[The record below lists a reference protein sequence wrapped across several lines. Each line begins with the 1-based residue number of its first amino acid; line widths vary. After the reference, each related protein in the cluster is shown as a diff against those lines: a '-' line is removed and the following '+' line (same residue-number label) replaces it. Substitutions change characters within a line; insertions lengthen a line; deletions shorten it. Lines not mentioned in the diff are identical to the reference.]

1 MTAHPQPPPRLSR
14 GQALLLHPASP
25 WAVLTIALALSLW
38 FWRTSVA
45 TNDRITEERFQ
56 RYVAEASQRITLRM
70 QEHEQIL
77 RGAVGLIL
85 SSDDVTRQEW
95 RDFFQALNLKEHYP
109 GILALGY
116 TVMLKAEERAAYEK
130 QVRQEGFPDF
140 AISPRGDRPV
150 YSSIHLIEPFSER
163 NQRAFGYDMYSDPTR
178 RAAME
183 LARDRNSAALTSRV
197 TLVQEDGH
205 DIQAGTVLYMPVYRP
220 GQPLETTAQRR
231 QALLGFVYSPFRMG
245 DLMTDILGHW
255 GRELDFEIYDGAP
268 FSEAN
273 RLYATRSGITDSSGI
288 RRTQVT
294 LALPMRE
301 WTLRFQSTPAFEA
314 ELEQHSP
321 LIILATGGT
330 ISLLLLQLLR
340 SLAREVRQQQ
350 GNQAA
355 LAQEHRRLASIARL
369 RDAYIRGH
377 DGHTIFALVLTEILD
392 LSNSQ
397 FGYITELSYRP
408 DGEPVQRFLA
418 LSDIAWDEASRQQ
431 YAGAA
436 AGRMQ
441 FVGLNGLYAAAID
454 SGAAVIANDP
464 AHHPRHNDRIPAGH
478 PPMQAFLGLPIF
490 RDGRIVGSVGL
501 ANRPGG
507 YDQALADY
515 LQPVV
520 DSCSQL
526 IDALKDQ
533 QALQESENQLRQLC
547 NSLQQLIWTATPD
560 TRCDFLSRQWE
571 EYTGRP
577 ASEQLGRAWMA
588 QIHPEDQGRLNAAW
602 ESCIARGENLRID
615 LRIRR
620 HDGQY
625 RWFDTRA
632 SALKDREGKL
642 IRWIGSNTDVQ
653 VEREMMAAL
662 SEARRIISQGQR
674 LGHFASWAADLK
686 QGRWFIPDF
695 TPIVDW
701 PPGEYNC
708 AQLLQLAHAE
718 DVANLQQAWREAEA
732 GTTPFDIKCRILHR
746 GELRWVHLTAEF
758 ERTPEGKAER
768 AAGVARDITRE
779 VAAEEQIRQFNDS
792 LERRVKERTA
802 ELAAANHELEGF
814 AYAVSHDLRAP
825 LRAITGFSQALLE
838 DYGDK
843 LEGEAREFLDEI
855 IRGGRHL
862 GELIDG
868 LLTLSRCTR
877 GELRREPVDI
887 SALAEAMAREI
898 RSHQRGAH
906 FTLEVEPG
914 IQVQGDPAMLE
925 VVMRNLMENAWK
937 YSAHQKTPHI
947 RVYADS
953 ITADTVAW
961 CVADNGA
968 GFDMNYANKLFKPFQ
983 RLHRQSEF
991 AGTGIGLATVQR
1003 IIHRHGGDIT
1013 ASSAVNQGAVFRITL
1028 PT

>member
-1 MTAHPQPPPRLSR
+1 
-14 GQALLLHPASP
+14 
-25 WAVLTIALALSLW
+25 
-38 FWRTSVA
+38 
-45 TNDRITEERFQ
+45 
-56 RYVAEASQRITLRM
+56 
-70 QEHEQIL
+70 
-77 RGAVGLIL
+77 
-85 SSDDVTRQEW
+85 
-95 RDFFQALNLKEHYP
+95 
-109 GILALGY
+109 
-116 TVMLKAEERAAYEK
+116 
-130 QVRQEGFPDF
+130 
-140 AISPRGDRPV
+140 
-150 YSSIHLIEPFSER
+150 
-163 NQRAFGYDMYSDPTR
+163 
-178 RAAME
+178 
-183 LARDRNSAALTSRV
+183 
-197 TLVQEDGH
+197 
-205 DIQAGTVLYMPVYRP
+205 
-220 GQPLETTAQRR
+220 
-231 QALLGFVYSPFRMG
+231 
-245 DLMTDILGHW
+245 
-255 GRELDFEIYDGAP
+255 
-268 FSEAN
+268 
-273 RLYATRSGITDSSGI
+273 
-288 RRTQVT
+288 
-294 LALPMRE
+294 
-301 WTLRFQSTPAFEA
+301 
-314 ELEQHSP
+314 
-321 LIILATGGT
+321 
-330 ISLLLLQLLR
+330 
-340 SLAREVRQQQ
+340 
-350 GNQAA
+350 
-355 LAQEHRRLASIARL
+355 
-369 RDAYIRGH
+369 
-377 DGHTIFALVLTEILD
+377 
-392 LSNSQ
+392 
-397 FGYITELSYRP
+397 
-408 DGEPVQRFLA
+408 
-418 LSDIAWDEASRQQ
+418 
-431 YAGAA
+431 
-436 AGRMQ
+436 
-441 FVGLNGLYAAAID
+441 
-454 SGAAVIANDP
+454 
-464 AHHPRHNDRIPAGH
+464 
-478 PPMQAFLGLPIF
+478 
-490 RDGRIVGSVGL
+490 
-501 ANRPGG
+501 
-507 YDQALADY
+507 
-515 LQPVV
+515 
-520 DSCSQL
+520 
-526 IDALKDQ
+526 
-533 QALQESENQLRQLC
+533 
-547 NSLQQLIWTATPD
+547 
-560 TRCDFLSRQWE
+560 
-571 EYTGRP
+571 
-577 ASEQLGRAWMA
+577 MA

-708 AQLLQLAHAE
+708 TQLLQLAHAE

-732 GTTPFDIKCRILHR
+732 GTAPFDIKCRIRHR

-914 IQVQGDPAMLE
+914 IQVHGDPAMLE

-937 YSAHQKTPHI
+937 YSAHQKAPHI